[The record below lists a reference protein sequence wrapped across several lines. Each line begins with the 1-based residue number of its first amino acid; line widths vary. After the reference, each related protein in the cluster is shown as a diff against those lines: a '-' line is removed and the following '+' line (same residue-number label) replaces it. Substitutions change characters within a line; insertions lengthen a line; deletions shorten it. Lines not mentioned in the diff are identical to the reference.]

1 MYNSCMDYD
10 EYDAS
15 TSSSF
20 SASSSLVANNKYL
33 TALGGGSWAASG
45 TCYPSP
51 ARLPHKCRHGPSRLS
66 FSSHHHHQV
75 PINVHVHLYRQL
87 SAGLPDYYGSRQ
99 PAVTVRP
106 FPAIGYICCVRA
118 YREVGTYIHHK
129 YSEPSKRHEATWSL
143 EICRDL

>member
-15 TSSSF
+15 TSS
-20 SASSSLVANNKYL
+20 ASSSLVATINTYCSWGRK
-33 TALGGGSWAASG
+33 LGSIWYVPSESCQAATQMQTWPFSAFFLISSSG
-45 TCYPSP
+45 T
-51 ARLPHKCRHGPSRLS
+51 
-66 FSSHHHHQV
+66 V

-106 FPAIGYICCVRA
+106 FPAIGYICRVRA
-118 YREVGTYIHHK
+118 YRKEGTYIHHK

>member
-15 TSSSF
+15 TSS
-20 SASSSLVANNKYL
+20 ASSSLVANNKYL
-33 TALGGGSWAASG
+33 LLSG
-45 TCYPSP
+45 VGAGQYLVR
-51 ARLPHKCRHGPSRLS
+51 AIRVLPGCHTKCRHGPSRLS
-66 FSSHHHHQV
+66 FSSHHHHHQV

-118 YREVGTYIHHK
+118 YREIGTYIHHK